1 MNTSRMILTARK
13 PGSVLAVS
21 LLLPLLIA
29 SASPS
34 TVGFRPSVDYPAGT
48 KPRGIVVA
56 DFNGDGKMDLAVGD
70 YGDPNVGDDGG
81 VKLFLGNGDGTFQPA
96 TNTVAGKNPCL
107 DHACLV
113 SADFNSDGKVD
124 LAAANNDSSLSVL
137 FGRGDGTFQPHV
149 DYVTSGRPSEL
160 RLGDLNG
167 DHHPDL
173 IILVFDSSVST
184 RLGNS
189 DGTFQDEVAHSTVFP
204 PTGVT
209 VFDVNGDARPDMVI
223 TEGKHGIETLLGN
236 GDGTFQP
243 GISCTCGAT
252 QSLAMFNP
260 TEGADF
266 NEDGHMD
273 LAVMLFDDHQF
284 HSAEKVLL
292 GNGDGTFTP
301 VGTPLHTSLANFVGV
316 VTDLSQDGHTDLAI
330 TLDPLVALF
339 GDGSGTF
346 KLANFVS
353 GSVAIGGVATSIA
366 AADINGDNFP
376 DVIVTGS
383 GTISVLLNTKQPVAV
398 LSVSL
403 SGNGS
408 GTVTSIPPGINCS
421 GNIATCAPPFNSAP
435 FNIGTA
441 VSLSSS
447 ASEGTAFAGW
457 SGACSGT
464 GACKLTMNAD
474 QSVTA
479 TFKFPDFSVSADTT
493 LASVTSGHTA
503 TSTISVTSVGGFN
516 SAVQLTCSVDSVA
529 PRAPACSLNPA
540 SATPPADGSV
550 NSILTITTTAPTMA
564 LAVPSNS
571 SGFDYAM
578 WLPAVAFAL
587 VGLGPLH
594 GKRKRLLSWL
604 FGALLF
610 TGVFFQTS
618 CGGGR
623 STDPSGSPGTPTGQ
637 YTITVTATSG
647 STQHSTSV
655 TLRVD

>member
-1 MNTSRMILTARK
+1 MNASRMISTACK
-13 PGSVLAVS
+13 PGRVLAVS
-21 LLLPLLIA
+21 LLLPLLITP
-29 SASPS
+29 ASPS
-34 TVGFRPSVDYPAGT
+34 TVGFRPPVDYPAGT
-48 KPRGIVVA
+48 APRGIVVA
-56 DFNGDGKMDLAVGD
+56 DFNGDRKMDLAVGD

-81 VKLFLGNGDGTFQPA
+81 VKLFLGKGDGTFQSA
-96 TNTVAGKNPCL
+96 TSNVVGKNPCL
-107 DHACLV
+107 TPACLV
-113 SADFNSDGKVD
+113 SADFNGDGKVD
-124 LAAANNDSSLSVL
+124 LAVANNDSSLSLL

-149 DYVTSGRPSEL
+149 DYVTSGRPSQL
-160 RLGDLNG
+160 HLSDLNG
-167 DHHPDL
+167 DRHPDL

-189 DGTFQDEVAHSTVFP
+189 DGTFQDEVAYSTAFP
-204 PTGVT
+204 PTGVS
-209 VFDVNGDARPDMVI
+209 VFDANGDARPDMVI

-236 GDGTFQP
+236 GDGTFQT

-252 QSLAMFNP
+252 LAMFNP

-273 LAVMLFDDHQF
+273 LAVMLFDDHQLR
-284 HSAEKVLL
+284 SAEKVLL

-301 VGTPLHTSLANFVGV
+301 VGTPLHTRLAGFVGAV
-316 VTDLSQDGHTDLAI
+316 ADLSQDGHTDLAF

-346 KLANFVS
+346 KLANFAS
-353 GSVAIGGVATSIA
+353 ERAATSIA

-376 DVIVTGS
+376 DVIATNFNT
-383 GTISVLLNTKQPVAV
+383 GTISVLLNTKQPVAI

-408 GTVTSIPPGINCS
+408 GTVSSIPPGINCI
-421 GNIATCAPPFNSAP
+421 GNIATCSPPFNSAP
-435 FNIGTA
+435 FNIGAA

-464 GACKLTMNAD
+464 GACNLTMNAD

-479 TFKFPDFSVSADTT
+479 TFKFPDFSVSTDTT
-493 LASVTSGHTA
+493 TALVTAGHTA
-503 TSTISVTSVGGFN
+503 TSTINVTSVGGFN
-516 SAVQLTCSVDSVA
+516 SVVQLTCSVDSA
-529 PRAPACSLNPA
+529 TPRAPACSLNPA
-540 SATPPADGSV
+540 SATLPADGSV
-550 NSILTITTTAPTMA
+550 NSILTITTTPPTIA
-564 LAVPSNS
+564 LALPSNS

-587 VGLGPLH
+587 VGLGQGH
-594 GKRKRLLSWL
+594 RERKRLLSYL

-610 TGVFFQTS
+610 TGLLFQTS

-623 STDPSGSPGTPTGQ
+623 STDPGGSPGTPIGQ
-637 YTITVTATSG
+637 YNITITATSG
-647 STQHSTSV
+647 STQHSTGV
-655 TLRVD
+655 TIEVE